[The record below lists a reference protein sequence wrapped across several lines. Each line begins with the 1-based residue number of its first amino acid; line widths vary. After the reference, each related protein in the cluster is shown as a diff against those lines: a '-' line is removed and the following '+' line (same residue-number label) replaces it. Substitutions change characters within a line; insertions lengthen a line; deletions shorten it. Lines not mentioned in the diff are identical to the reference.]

1 MKHRFPVGWAVLL
14 CLATLL
20 AAQTPSPLLANIAG
34 RRTINLDGTWHVI
47 VDPYETGLG
56 ERYYLDR
63 KPKDKSDRVEYDF
76 DKSETLKV
84 PGDWNTQKE
93 KLLFYEGPVWYRT
106 TFTYANRERTRLFLY
121 FGAANYLARVY
132 LNG

>member
-1 MKHRFPVGWAVLL
+1 MTKRMDDRSKMKHLFVVVSALL
-14 CLATLL
+14 FCLHGTVR
-20 AAQTPSPLLANIAG
+20 AQAPSSVLANISG
-34 RRTINLDGTWHVI
+34 RTTINLDGTWHII

-63 KPKDKSDRVEYDF
+63 KPRDKSDRVEYDF
-76 DKSETLKV
+76 DKSEILKV

-106 TFTYANRERTRLFLY
+106 TFAYRNRERTRLFLY
-121 FGAANYLARVY
+121 F
-132 LNG
+132 